1 MKKTF
6 PLIIIGCMMVIGSFI
21 GCSSKPSDEE
31 MQKLNDLKAEVSS
44 LEKGIAARESE
55 KAALLKSIADKDAQ
69 LAQCAKDKEALQ
81 QRLQGVK

>member
-1 MKKTF
+1 MKKPF
-6 PLIIIGCMMVIGSFI
+6 AVIIVGCAMVAGSFI

-55 KAALLKSIADKDAQ
+55 KANLQKSIADKDAQ

-81 QRLQGVK
+81 QRMNSAK

>member
-1 MKKTF
+1 MKKPF
-6 PLIIIGCMMVIGSFI
+6 ALIIIGCAMVIGSFV

-31 MQKLNDLKAEVSS
+31 MQKLNDLKAEVTS
-44 LEKGIAARESE
+44 LEKGITARESE
-55 KAALLKSIADKDAQ
+55 KAALLKSITDKDAQ

>member
-6 PLIIIGCMMVIGSFI
+6 GLIIIGCMMVIGSFI

-31 MQKLNDLKAEVSS
+31 MQKLNDLKAEVTS

-55 KAALLKSIADKDAQ
+55 KAALLKSIAEKDAQ

-81 QRLQGVK
+81 QRLQGMK

>member
-1 MKKTF
+1 MKKPF
-6 PLIIIGCMMVIGSFI
+6 VLIIIGCVMVIGSFV

-31 MQKLNDLKAEVSS
+31 MQKLNDLKAEVTS
-44 LEKGIAARESE
+44 LEKGITARESE